1 MRLLMIATNGGRI
14 TMHPLLEHIQVES
27 SCVCWGAVTPMLWF
41 AWPDPWV
48 RHTTLYQTSPRTAQH
63 IRLTCE
69 LHIHC
74 CKADCTH
81 NTSFT
86 ERDSRL
92 CMCDRSAEF
101 QPCNHVT
108 EPWPNSSWHCN
119 VYNYDI
125 HFFVLPAW
133 PTQRVPVLCEWRGV
147 SVAHTKQVSRTLDRG
162 VSVISFK
169 GGVVI

>member
-1 MRLLMIATNGGRI
+1 MIATNGGRI
-14 TMHPLLEHIQVES
+14 TMNPLLEHIQVES

-101 QPCNHVT
+101 QPYAIMWLNHDRT
-108 EPWPNSSWHCN
+108 
-119 VYNYDI
+119 
-125 HFFVLPAW
+125 
-133 PTQRVPVLCEWRGV
+133 RVGTATCIITISIFSYCPHDPRSECLYCVNEEGYLLHTLSRWAVHLIEEW
-147 SVAHTKQVSRTLDRG
+147 ALFHL
-162 VSVISFK
+162 K
-169 GGVVI
+169 GEWSYK